1 MKGTISMQIEVRYFW
16 QGAASQRDLS
26 AKEIEL
32 TDTELVAIYGGADQ
46 PAEPQTSASDDR
58 LAERQLPIIA
68 DRPGD
73 HQTPIDRVLG
83 LNLFGLSIP
92 ILGSR

>member
-1 MKGTISMQIEVRYFW
+1 MKGTISMQIEFRYFW
-16 QGAASQRDLS
+16 QGAASQQDLS

-32 TDTELVAIYGGADQ
+32 TDTELAAIYGGADQ
-46 PAEPQTSASDDR
+46 PNDQQTSTSDDR
-58 LAERQLPIIA
+58 SVERQAPIIA
-68 DRPGD
+68 DRPAD